1 MKKEFLDLGKQPIA
15 NKFLKEDEIS
25 DEFFFDLKVVFDE
38 DTKLVSMKDFVKP
51 ELMFNEDYKYNTS
64 LSTPMVNH
72 FKETAEMLK
81 MKFKPRK
88 VLEIGSNDGPFIS
101 NFDKDSSIC
110 VEPCDNFAKVT
121 ADMGYETSTE
131 FWTTELSKKIK
142 DNDGEMDLIYSA
154 NCICHIQDL
163 DDCFGAVA
171 NLLSDKGVFVFE
183 DPSLLRM
190 LERGSYDQIYDE
202 HAHVFSV
209 TALDNLLKK
218 NGLVMFDVDNLS
230 VHGGSN
236 RIFARL
242 ISDNP
247 ADESVDN
254 NLLEEEEFGLNNFET
269 YVAFGKRVE
278 KSKEDLLE
286 ILHKAKSDG
295 KKVMTIGATCKSS
308 IVFNYCGID
317 SSLMECITDTTPDKQ
332 NLLAPGSHIPVVDR
346 KDIDITEYDYAF
358 LGAWNFIDYIQENET
373 EFKGKTKFGKNV
385 LIGDNVTFGS
395 DCLIGHNTIIEQNVS
410 IGDNC
415 SIGSNVII
423 RNTLINNNVTILD
436 NCVIGKHGFGF
447 FPNNEK
453 NLRYPHIG
461 IVIIGENSEIG
472 CGCTIDRG
480 SMSNT
485 VIGKNTFL
493 DNQIHI
499 AHNVKIGENSII
511 AGQVGIAGSSILGNN
526 VRIGGQAGIS
536 GHLTIGNNVEIAGG
550 SGVIKDI
557 SDNSKVMGYP
567 AKNIRDFLK
576 DNK

>member
-1 MKKEFLDLGKQPIA
+1 MKKEFLDLGRQPIA

-72 FKETAEMLK
+72 FFDTAEMLNK
-81 MKFKPRK
+81 RFEPKK

-121 ADMGYETSTE
+121 ADMGYKTSTE
-131 FWTTELSKKIK
+131 FWTTELSQKIK

-163 DDCFGAVA
+163 DDCFSAVA

-236 RIFARL
+236 RIYAKKPN
-242 ISDNP
+242 IPSDNTMSP
-247 ADESVDN
+247 NVFENLKEEKNFGVDK
-254 NLLEEEEFGLNNFET
+254 FET
-269 YVAFGKRVE
+269 YEIFAKRV
-278 KSKEDLLE
+278 KDSKDELLRC
-286 ILHKAKSDG
+286 LKNLRHNG
-295 KKVMTIGATCKSS
+295 KKIISIGATSKSTT
-308 IVFNYCGID
+308 VFNYCGID
-317 SSLMECITDTTPDKQ
+317 GSLIDCITDTTPDKQ

-346 KDIDITEYDYAF
+346 ESVNLNEYDYAF
-358 LGAWNFIDYIQENET
+358 LGAWNFKDVIANKES
-373 EFKGKTKFGKNV
+373 EFV
-385 LIGDNVTFGS
+385 AD
-395 DCLIGHNTIIEQNVS
+395 
-410 IGDNC
+410 
-415 SIGSNVII
+415 
-423 RNTLINNNVTILD
+423 
-436 NCVIGKHGFGF
+436 
-447 FPNNEK
+447 
-453 NLRYPHIG
+453 
-461 IVIIGENSEIG
+461 
-472 CGCTIDRG
+472 
-480 SMSNT
+480 
-485 VIGKNTFL
+485 
-493 DNQIHI
+493 
-499 AHNVKIGENSII
+499 
-511 AGQVGIAGSSILGNN
+511 
-526 VRIGGQAGIS
+526 GGQFITHVPKIMTFS
-536 GHLTIGNNVEIAGG
+536 
-550 SGVIKDI
+550 
-557 SDNSKVMGYP
+557 
-567 AKNIRDFLK
+567 
-576 DNK
+576 